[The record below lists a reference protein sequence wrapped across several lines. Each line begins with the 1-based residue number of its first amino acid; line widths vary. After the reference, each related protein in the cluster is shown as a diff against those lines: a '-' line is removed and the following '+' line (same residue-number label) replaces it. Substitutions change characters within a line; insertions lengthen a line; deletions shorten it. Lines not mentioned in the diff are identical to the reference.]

1 MKRVALLALALVLC
15 SAGKAP
21 APRVAAPKKS
31 ATPDHVITVFAAASL
46 ADALGA
52 IAKEFER
59 QYPRLKLR
67 MNVAGSQQL
76 AAQLGQGAE
85 ADVFAS
91 ADEGWMKRV
100 AAQGRVSGMAAEFAV
115 NRPVVIVSRDRGSRI
130 QRLADLAS
138 PGVKL
143 VLGAPAVPIGHY
155 SREALQR
162 LSGQPGYSK
171 DFAKRVLANVVSEE
185 ENVKGVAGK
194 VRLGEADAGIV
205 YRSDVTP
212 ALAPYVRVLEL
223 PVAAAVRSPCWI
235 AVLKG
240 RRETA
245 ARAFVDLVRS
255 QRGQRLLAERGFMSV
270 GR

>member
-1 MKRVALLALALVLC
+1 MKRIATLALAIAVGSL
-15 SAGKAP
+15 SSGAAP
-21 APRVAAPKKS
+21 AKKKS

-59 QYPRLKLR
+59 EHPRLKVR
-67 MNVAGSQQL
+67 INAAGSQQL

-91 ADEGWMKRV
+91 ADATWMQKVV
-100 AAQGRVSGMAAEFAV
+100 AKGRVQGTPAEFAT
-115 NRPVVIVSRDRGSRI
+115 NRPVVIVSRERGGAI
-130 QRLADLAS
+130 TQLADLAK

-143 VLGAPAVPIGHY
+143 VLGAKPVPIGQY
-155 SREALQR
+155 SRAAIER
-162 LSGQPGYSK
+162 LAKQPGYPA

-185 ENVKGVAGK
+185 ENVKGVVGK
-194 VRLGEADAGIV
+194 VQLGEADAGIV

-212 ALAPYVRVLEL
+212 ALAPHVRVIEL
-223 PVAAAVRSPCWI
+223 PVAASIRASCWI

-240 RRETA
+240 RREAA
-245 ARAFVDLVRS
+245 ARGFVDLVRS
-255 QRGQRLLAERGFMSV
+255 DRGRRALAERGFTPA
-270 GR
+270 GRL